1 MKFRTIGS
9 FKRFQP
15 FKRWRSVQA
24 GRTCFPSRLLSF
36 AVAVFVLA
44 FVHPAA
50 AQLRKLNIAYT
61 ATSPYQAP
69 VIIAREA
76 GFFKKHG
83 LDVSLILTPGGSLGF
98 QAMMGGDVAMVL
110 ADGSAAVSSSVAG
123 ADVVIVASL
132 LNTFPYSLISLPE
145 IKKVD
150 QLIGGKVAI
159 SRFGSATDVSV
170 KMALSK
176 VGLNPEKDVT
186 ILQIGTQTARVAALQ
201 SKNVQATIITP
212 PFTLTAR
219 KMGYNTLIDM
229 AQMNIPFELTALLTR
244 RSYIKAQR
252 ENVAAVIEAVAEAIH
267 FYKREKE
274 PSIKIISKYLQT
286 TDREALEETYR
297 EIALKVV
304 PEKPYPTL
312 PGIQTI
318 IDELAQKNPK
328 LKTAKPEDFVDISFI
343 KRLDD
348 ERFFDRLYQR

>member
-1 MKFRTIGS
+1 MRFDIRVRALSS
-9 FKRFQP
+9 FLLFCLLLTTPAGAQP
-15 FKRWRSVQA
+15 
-24 GRTCFPSRLLSF
+24 
-36 AVAVFVLA
+36 
-44 FVHPAA
+44 
-50 AQLRKLNIAYT
+50 RKLNIAYT

-76 GFFKKHG
+76 GFFKKHN

-98 QAMMGGDVAMVL
+98 QAMMSGDVSMVL
-110 ADGSAAVSSSVAG
+110 ADGSAAITSNLAG
-123 ADVVIVASL
+123 ADVVIIASL

-150 QLIGGKVAI
+150 QLKGGKVAI
-159 SRFGSATDVSV
+159 SRFGSATDISV
-170 KMALSK
+170 KMALVK
-176 VGLNPEKDVT
+176 VGLNPDKDVT

-201 SKNVQATIITP
+201 SKNVEATIITP

-229 AQMNIPFELTALLTR
+229 AQLNIPFELTALLTR
-244 RSYIKAQR
+244 RSFIKTQR
-252 ENVAAVIEAVAEAIH
+252 DTVAAVIEAVAEAIH

-274 PSIKIISKYLQT
+274 PSIKILSKYLQT

-312 PGIQTI
+312 SGIQTI
-318 IDELAQKNPK
+318 IDELAPKNPK
-328 LKTAKPEDFVDISFI
+328 AKASKPEEFVDSSFI
-343 KRLDD
+343 KKLDD
-348 ERFFDRLYQR
+348 EGFFDRLYKR